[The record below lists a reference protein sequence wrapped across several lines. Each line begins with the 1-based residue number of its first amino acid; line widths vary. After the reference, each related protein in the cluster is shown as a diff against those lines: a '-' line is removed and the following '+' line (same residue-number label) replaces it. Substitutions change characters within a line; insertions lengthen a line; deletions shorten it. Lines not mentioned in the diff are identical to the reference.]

1 MLSFKAINKHIYNRC
16 LEIFF
21 RKNLFPENIIS
32 ITHVNNSHILGEYL
46 SLSNPKAI
54 TKIQAILVI
63 AIVIVAGIIGGFA
76 YYFWDGSESSGEPI
90 KIGVLGDIDNVGGK
104 AALRGAILAAE
115 QVNAEGGVLGRQFE
129 IVRGDDDSETSGDFA
144 FATNALIRLIT
155 VDKVDF
161 LFSSNRIY
169 PLQYQDICAE
179 HNVIFFSM
187 ALDDEM
193 AQRVADDYDTHKGF
207 FRATS
212 GNTSSAWDGIV
223 DGINTLGDYTGF
235 NKVAFLTI
243 GLPSTEELT
252 SGVADLLE
260 EQGFD
265 IVYENSFPPTTI
277 DFSSYFAA
285 IEASGAEILY
295 PVVAGSACIPFVRE
309 YYARQSPLVIW
320 GNVMLAADSDF
331 WELTEGECEAV
342 SFVGYP
348 VVSGYPLTSKTVPTR
363 EAYIERWGEVPS
375 GGAASTY
382 DLIRFILPDAIERAG
397 TIETETVI
405 KALEETDV
413 ETSLARHFVY
423 TSNHD
428 VMIGE
433 AGPNKPSED
442 YLLVCLFQWQDGEQV
457 PVYPKEIMDEAG
469 ESFIFPPWSGPWD
482 NIS

>member
-1 MLSFKAINKHIYNRC
+1 LSDSKA
-16 LEIFF
+16 L
-21 RKNLFPENIIS
+21 
-32 ITHVNNSHILGEYL
+32 
-46 SLSNPKAI
+46 

-63 AIVIVAGIIGGFA
+63 AIVIVAGVIGGFL
-76 YYFWDGSESSGEPI
+76 YYSRDGSEGSEETI

-104 AALRGAILAAE
+104 AALQGAILAAE

-129 IVRGDDDSETSGDFA
+129 IVKEDDDSETSGDFV
-144 FATNALIRLIT
+144 FATNALIKLIT
-155 VDKVDF
+155 VDKVNF
-161 LFSSNRIY
+161 LFSSNRIF
-169 PLQYQDICAE
+169 PFQYQDICAE
-179 HNVIFFSM
+179 HNMIFFSM
-187 ALDDEM
+187 ALNDEM
-193 AQRVADDYDTHKGF
+193 AQQVADDYDKYKGF
-207 FRATS
+207 FRATT
-212 GNTSSAWDGIV
+212 GNTTSAWSGIV
-223 DGINTLGDYTGF
+223 DGINTLKDFTGF

-243 GLPSTEELT
+243 GIPSAQELT
-252 SGVADLLE
+252 SGVADLLQ

-265 IVYENSFPPTTI
+265 IVYERSFPPNTI

-295 PVVAGSACIPFVRE
+295 PVVAGSAGVPFVRE
-309 YYARQSPLVIW
+309 YYARQSPLVMW
-320 GNVMLAADSDF
+320 GNVMQAADSDF
-331 WELTEGECEAV
+331 WQKTEGECESV

-363 EAYIERWGEVPS
+363 EAYIEMWGEVPS

-397 TIETETVI
+397 TIETEAVI

-428 VMIGE
+428 IMIGE

-469 ESFIFPPWSGPWD
+469 ASFIFPPWSGPWD

>member
-1 MLSFKAINKHIYNRC
+1 MIN
-16 LEIFF
+16 
-21 RKNLFPENIIS
+21 
-32 ITHVNNSHILGEYL
+32 
-46 SLSNPKAI
+46 SNAL
-54 TKIQAILVI
+54 TKIQAIILI
-63 AIVIVAGIIGGFA
+63 AIIVVAAVVTYVLVTG
-76 YYFWDGSESSGEPI
+76 DGQSSETI

-104 AALRGAILAAE
+104 AALQGAILAAE

-129 IVRGDDDSETSGDFA
+129 IVEEDDDSETSGDFA

-169 PLQYQDICAE
+169 PLQYQGICAE

-187 ALDDEM
+187 ALNDEM
-193 AQRVADDYDTHKGF
+193 AQRVADDYDKYKGF
-207 FRATS
+207 FRATT
-212 GNTSSAWDGIV
+212 GNTTSAWSGIV
-223 DGINTLGDYTGF
+223 DGINTLRDYTGF
-235 NKVAFLTI
+235 NKIAFLTI
-243 GLPSTEELT
+243 GIPSAEELT
-252 SGVADLLE
+252 SGVADSLQ

-265 IVYENSFPPTTI
+265 IVYEHSFPPTTI

-285 IEASGAEILY
+285 IEASEAEILY
-295 PVVAGSACIPFVRE
+295 PVVAGSAGVPFVRE
-309 YYARQSPLVIW
+309 YYARQSPLVMW
-320 GNVMLAADSDF
+320 GNVMQAADSDF
-331 WELTEGECEAV
+331 WESTEGECESV

-348 VVSGYPLTSKTVPTR
+348 VVSGYPLTTKTVPTR
-363 EAYIERWGEVPS
+363 EAYIERWNEVPS

-382 DLIRFILPDAIERAG
+382 DLIRFILPDAIRRAG
-397 TIETETVI
+397 TIETEAVI

-423 TSNHD
+423 TSTHD
-428 VMIGE
+428 IMIGE

-442 YLLVCLFQWQDGEQV
+442 YLLVCLFQWQNGEQV

-469 ESFIFPPWSGPWD
+469 ASFIFPPWSGPWD